1 LVAYQTAYLKANFP
15 VEFLAAS
22 MTLDMGNTDKLNTF
36 RQELSRLGVKLLPPD
51 INKSYPVFAVE
62 VQPDGSRA
70 VRYALGAV
78 RNVGLQAMLGVVR
91 EREEKGPFKDLFDFA
106 GRCDPKAVNKRQ
118 LESLAAAGAFDSIH
132 RNRAQAHAATELMV
146 AHAQSAANERASSQ
160 INLFGGPG
168 GGGASLAPMSKA
180 LPQIN
185 DWSAMERLKHEFDA
199 IGFYLSAHP
208 LDAYAKSLQRL
219 KAVRIAEIGPRI
231 VGVESAR
238 VKLAGTVIG
247 KKERTSAKGNRFA
260 FVQLSDNSGMYEITV
275 FSEVLAQSRQ
285 LLETGTA
292 VLITA
297 DARRDGEGVRLMANR
312 IQLLEEVAATAAPT
326 LRVSLNAESALP
338 AVRAIIAGI
347 PKGRGKV
354 SLVLDLAPDREVE
367 LEVPGGY
374 ALTPAATNAMM
385 ALPGVANVLE
395 I

>member
-1 LVAYQTAYLKANFP
+1 
-15 VEFLAAS
+15 
-22 MTLDMGNTDKLNTF
+22 
-36 RQELSRLGVKLLPPD
+36 
-51 INKSYPVFAVE
+51 
-62 VQPDGSRA
+62 
-70 VRYALGAV
+70 
-78 RNVGLQAMLGVVR
+78 MLGVVR